1 MDTSRRTPY
10 FANQQQEDDCASAVQ
25 NILGALRQHCHNHLG
40 QSDGRPTLIQQ
51 QKLNICLLADLSE
64 KPLRL
69 THDFDNDGLYRIVQ
83 KVLGELEDRTFQGL
97 VRFTLLDYFSRN
109 LGDLYLEWI
118 QQQFR
123 RQAA

>member
-1 MDTSRRTPY
+1 MDTSRRVPQ
-10 FANQQQEDDCASAVQ
+10 FSSPEQEDECNSVVHE
-25 NILGALRQHCHNHLG
+25 ILGALRQHCHNHLG

-83 KVLGELEDRTFQGL
+83 RVLNELEDKTFQGL
-97 VRFTLLDYFSRN
+97 VRLTLLDYFSRN
-109 LGDLYLEWI
+109 LGDLYIEWLR
-118 QQQFR
+118 QQYR